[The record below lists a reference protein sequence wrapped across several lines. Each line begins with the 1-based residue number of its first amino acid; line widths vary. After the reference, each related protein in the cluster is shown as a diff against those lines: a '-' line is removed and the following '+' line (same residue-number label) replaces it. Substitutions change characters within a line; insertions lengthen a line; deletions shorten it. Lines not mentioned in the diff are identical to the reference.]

1 MIGRSDI
8 CMVLLYSCFHSYLEP
23 TDMDTSH
30 MMDGV
35 PISTTSQP
43 VDRTVSTLDTNKLY
57 TIIHCESDLRWL
69 SC

>member
-1 MIGRSDI
+1 
-8 CMVLLYSCFHSYLEP
+8 
-23 TDMDTSH
+23 MDTSH

-43 VDRTVSTLDTNKLY
+43 VDRTVSTLDTYKLY

>member
-1 MIGRSDI
+1 
-8 CMVLLYSCFHSYLEP
+8 
-23 TDMDTSH
+23 MDTSH

-57 TIIHCESDLRWL
+57 TIIHCESDLRML